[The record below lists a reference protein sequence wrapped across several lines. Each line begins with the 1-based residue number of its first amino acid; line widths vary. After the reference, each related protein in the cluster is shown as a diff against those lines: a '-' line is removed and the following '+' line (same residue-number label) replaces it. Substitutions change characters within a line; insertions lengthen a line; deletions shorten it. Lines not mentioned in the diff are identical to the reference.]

1 MNWKFTAVFLLAG
14 LTACA
19 HNDISSTNGSTSSAS
34 SGSAATD
41 SGGSS
46 SSSSSGSYSG
56 GGSGG
61 SSYGGSAGYGSPTGG
76 YGGSAMGS
84 GGTSCDAQSVQN
96 MIGKTLTNETTEQ
109 AYGIAFR
116 QGAGAQA
123 RPGDDD
129 GIRSF
134 PHQPD
139 HRQEQRADR
148 PALRLRVIQSGPG
161 YPTRVSRT

>member
-19 HNDISSTNGSTSSAS
+19 HNDNISSTSASTSSAS

-41 SGGSS
+41 GGG
-46 SSSSSGSYSG
+46 SSSGSYSS
-56 GGSGG
+56 GGSGN

-76 YGGSAMGS
+76 YGGSAMGG

-109 AYGIAFR
+109 ARTGSHSAKVR
-116 QGAGAQA
+116 VLK
-123 RPGDDD
+123 PGQVMTMEYDPSRINLITDKNN
-129 GIRSF
+129 
-134 PHQPD
+134 
-139 HRQEQRADR
+139 ALT
-148 PALRLRVIQSGPG
+148 ALRCG
-161 YPTRVSRT
+161 

>member
-109 AYGIAFR
+109 ARTGSHSAKVR
-116 QGAGAQA
+116 VLK
-123 RPGDDD
+123 PGQVMTMEYDPSRINLITDKNN
-129 GIRSF
+129 
-134 PHQPD
+134 
-139 HRQEQRADR
+139 ALT
-148 PALRLRVIQSGPG
+148 ALRCG
-161 YPTRVSRT
+161 